1 MVNVGGSVVH
11 QLHVPVNALSVL
23 YTTHVARNHA
33 NASVLV
39 PVAVAEIFL
48 RLLFASVNTIAVGA
62 VESI

>member
-1 MVNVGGSVVH
+1 VVNVGGSVVH
-11 QLHVPVNALSVL
+11 QLHVPVNAVLVL

-33 NASVLV
+33 NVSVLV

-48 RLLFASVNTIAVGA
+48 RLLFASVNMIVVGV